1 MSGQGSRWVWT
12 YYVKQG
18 KLVRDKGLDRGNL
31 LVMTEEEW
39 RERYDVL
46 LKKAMWT
53 VSTLIGIVI
62 GIGFIIFMA
71 LVLFTFPE
79 DQMRD
84 SLIAFFLMLT
94 LLFVFVP
101 FISLY
106 QNRQRAKKLP
116 APGLYEYG
124 LQQSPYGFIPY
135 TEIASTERTAVG
147 WPKKK
152 DVVVM
157 NPWYQRKALGIKIRT
172 PWNILIEFIGEEG
185 AKELE
190 ARVRG
195 DIGPHGPPDLHIY
208 GTYK

>member
-1 MSGQGSRWVWT
+1 
-12 YYVKQG
+12 
-18 KLVRDKGLDRGNL
+18 
-31 LVMTEEEW
+31 MTEEEW
-39 RERYDVL
+39 RERYDGF
-46 LKKAMWT
+46 LKKAMGT
-53 VSTLIGIVI
+53 ASYISGIIIGIIFLIPMIFVSFTLPDAQTRSA
-62 GIGFIIFMA
+62 FIVF
-71 LVLFTFPE
+71 L
-79 DQMRD
+79 
-84 SLIAFFLMLT
+84 LMLS
-94 LLFVFVP
+94 LLFFFVP

-124 LQQSPYGFIPY
+124 LQQSPQGFIPY

-157 NPWYQRKALGIKIRT
+157 NPWYQRKALGIKIKT
-172 PWNILIEFIGEEG
+172 PWNILVEFIGEEG

-195 DIGPHGPPDLHIY
+195 DIGPKGPPELHIY